1 MSTNTNDEKIRIVDL
16 ESGDETVNI
25 TDSSHVMM
33 IDSQSTG
40 SKKLTMTV
48 LLNKILA
55 YIKANPATALPN
67 SIGKVTVNGNFFI
80 PRLPCYY
87 AQGNINIVDGSIDI
101 AAAAAANGFGTPLII
116 YNSTSSTITV
126 QRSSSATASIGAYK
140 HKIFVRTAGD
150 AIAFYDMMT

>member
-1 MSTNTNDEKIRIVDL
+1 MSTNTIDEKIRIVDL

-55 YIKANPATALPN
+55 YIKANPSTALPN
-67 SIGKVTVNGNFFI
+67 SIAGQVLVTDANNTIKWANKDTQVN
-80 PRLPCYY
+80 
-87 AQGNINIVDGSIDI
+87 ADWE
-101 AAAAAANGFGTPLII
+101 ANSGVARILNKPNLSQYVTNTTLE
-116 YNSTSSTITV
+116 SALETV
-126 QRSSSATASIGAYK
+126 YFTRFREYP
-140 HKIFVRTAGD
+140 
-150 AIAFYDMMT
+150 